1 MGKCAAIAFQANNEL
16 YETAQVISSAHLDC
30 TPALKDFVAKQE
42 QANSQFLLYF
52 IKFGTIYAKLRK
64 RDEAFEQFKHYYRKL
79 QKLNTDRNFMKSKG
93 LQDSVQENK
102 DQEVIARVS

>member
-1 MGKCAAIAFQANNEL
+1 M
-16 YETAQVISSAHLDC
+16 
-30 TPALKDFVAKQE
+30 AKQE

-102 DQEVIARVS
+102 DQEVIARVSLTLKFNILIYRMRRNIRARLKNFSH